1 MSDDLVKR
9 LRTEPN
15 WMREDYPQSEAAD
28 RIETQAARIA
38 ALEAAVTQCR
48 TLSAMLKPQADR
60 IAELE
65 AALQSI
71 VEYCDDPYLPYYKDI
86 LSKARAALVG
96 GKK

>member
-1 MSDDLVKR
+1 MSEAVLLMLCVAVTLIAVWQVSNDLVKR

-28 RIETQAARIA
+28 RIEAQTA
-38 ALEAAVTQCR
+38 
-48 TLSAMLKPQADR
+48 R

-86 LSKARAALVG
+86 LSKARAALEG
-96 GKK
+96 GKQ